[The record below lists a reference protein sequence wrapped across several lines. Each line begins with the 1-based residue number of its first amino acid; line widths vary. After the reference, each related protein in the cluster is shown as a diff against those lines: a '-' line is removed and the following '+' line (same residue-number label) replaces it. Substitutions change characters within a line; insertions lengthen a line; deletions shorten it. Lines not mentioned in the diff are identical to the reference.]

1 MKNLGNGVSYIGMD
15 DLTLDLFEG
24 QYILPEGVSYN
35 SYLIDDEKIAV
46 LDTVDARC
54 GDAWFEEISAVLGDR
69 TPDFL
74 VVHHL
79 EHDHSGMIAEFI
91 RRYPSARI
99 VAGAKALQMLPQF
112 LPEDMLL
119 SGDSL
124 CSVAEG
130 DVLDLGSHKLK
141 FISAPMVHW
150 PEVMMSYDLSDGVFY
165 SADAFGKSRVS
176 WF

>member
-1 MKNLGNGVSYIGMD
+1 MD

-69 TPDFL
+69 TPDYL

-79 EHDHSGMIAEFI
+79 DRTTRE
-91 RRYPSARI
+91 
-99 VAGAKALQMLPQF
+99 
-112 LPEDMLL
+112 
-119 SGDSL
+119 
-124 CSVAEG
+124 
-130 DVLDLGSHKLK
+130 
-141 FISAPMVHW
+141 
-150 PEVMMSYDLSDGVFY
+150 
-165 SADAFGKSRVS
+165 
-176 WF
+176 